1 MAFLC
6 YFTLQSKTKLLKLP
20 NFLLLFSFIV
30 RIYQFFHLD
39 LYHQIANLCVY
50 ALASLIAI
58 QYKIIRACYI
68 FFAFRSIFN
77 RNVVFHIPNSTH
89 KCNLS
94 VRPFVM
100 VAKLAKKYS
109 GKVGMPSFFLG
120 LLFSLLRMKII
131 EQTVLRTFP
140 LGQKSDKSSCK
151 NFFLG
156 TEIGKDPG
164 LFQSL
169 YRGKF
174 PTHRSFCFSM
184 RFSQAYR
191 PHVQGRKRRNRGEIC
206 RFDNGKGFCPEL
218 SARKPRFHWLPF
230 LSNDMEV
237 QSKHLY
243 RVQWQCPYV
252 RFSIVC
258 CGGV

>member
-1 MAFLC
+1 M
-6 YFTLQSKTKLLKLP
+6 P
-20 NFLLLFSFIV
+20 N
-30 RIYQFFHLD
+30 
-39 LYHQIANLCVY
+39 
-50 ALASLIAI
+50 
-58 QYKIIRACYI
+58 
-68 FFAFRSIFN
+68 
-77 RNVVFHIPNSTH
+77 
-89 KCNLS
+89 
-94 VRPFVM
+94 
-100 VAKLAKKYS
+100 
-109 GKVGMPSFFLG
+109 FFLG
-120 LLFSLLRMKII
+120 LLFNLFRMKII
-131 EQTVLRTFP
+131 ERTVFRT
-140 LGQKSDKSSCK
+140 
-151 NFFLG
+151 FFLG
-156 TEIGKDPG
+156 KSPINPHVKIFSSVLTLQKTRVFWGKKPRSFGVKDPG

-184 RFSQAYR
+184 RFSQAYL
-191 PHVQGRKRRNRGEIC
+191 PHVQSRKRRNRGEVC
-206 RFDNGKGFCPEL
+206 RFYNGKGSCPMV